1 MLEADGFSVGFLK
14 ELESIPEAEFVELA
28 FVRAKVD
35 SLKQD
40 ISLKVS

>member
-1 MLEADGFSVGFLK
+1 MLEVDDFLVSVVS
-14 ELESIPEAEFVELA
+14 ELESIPEADVVELA

-40 ISLKVS
+40 ISLKAS